1 MIDQEKE
8 AKSSETSLEL
18 TKALVLE
25 SAMMLIPGAAQA
37 VGVVRSIYARRFTS
51 FVNRLADRLENVE
64 ADAER
69 LTSAIAET
77 QALVLGS
84 PVEDQE
90 RILNAVFH
98 AATTRRWPL
107 SLQRRFIG
115 MLSYFGKLH
124 FQILDIMRTD
134 EEPHGG
140 LMDTLAGRIERHLG
154 SLDPEELQLAWGDL
168 YRESLVNAENPN
180 SMGTPGGMCGKRTTG
195 LGDQLLAFVGNP
207 ARPNRSHSQ

>member
-1 MIDQEKE
+1 MNDHEEE
-8 AKSSETSLEL
+8 AKSSETALAL

-25 SAMMLIPGAAQA
+25 SAKMLIPGAAQA
-37 VGVVRSIYARRFTS
+37 VGVVRSIYAHRFTS
-51 FVNRLADRLENVE
+51 FVNRLAERLENVE

-69 LTSAIAET
+69 LASVIAET

-90 RILNAVFH
+90 RILNAAFH

-107 SLQRRFIG
+107 ALQRRFIG

-134 EEPHGG
+134 EEPRGG
-140 LMDTLAGRIERHLG
+140 LMDSLAGRIERHLG
-154 SLDPEELQLAWGDL
+154 SLNPEELQLAWGDL
-168 YRESLVNAENPN
+168 YRESLVDAQTAN
-180 SMGTPGGMCGKRTTG
+180 SSGTPSGMCGKRTTA
-195 LGDQLLAFVGNP
+195 LGDEFLAFVGD
-207 ARPNRSHSQ
+207 RKSG

>member
-1 MIDQEKE
+1 MNDHEKE
-8 AKSSETSLEL
+8 AKSSEAALAL

-25 SAMMLIPGAAQA
+25 SAKMLIPGAAQA
-37 VGVVRSIYARRFTS
+37 VGVVRSIYAHRFTS
-51 FVNRLADRLENVE
+51 FVNRLAERLENVE

-69 LTSAIAET
+69 LASVIAET

-84 PVEDQE
+84 PVEDQD
-90 RILNAVFH
+90 RILNTVFH

-107 SLQRRFIG
+107 ALQRRFIG

-140 LMDTLAGRIERHLG
+140 FMDSLAGRIERHLG
-154 SLDPEELQLAWGDL
+154 SLDPKELQLAWGDL
-168 YRESLVNAENPN
+168 YRESLVDAQTAN
-180 SMGTPGGMCGKRTTG
+180 SSGTPSGMCGKRTTA
-195 LGDQLLAFVGNP
+195 LGDEFLAFVGD
-207 ARPNRSHSQ
+207 RESQ